1 MSKVIQYHKPDDV
14 LEQASQ
20 WLAKLDRGLS
30 RAEQQAF
37 VDFMQH
43 PQARATLEELAQLWD
58 KMDVLA
64 KLAELMPPT
73 TSAARPRRI
82 GWTLPLSLAASL
94 LVMVSVFMLL
104 QPPQPLPVAT
114 AQQTIHVYQTDVGEY
129 RRIVLLD
136 GTQVALNSDSRLRVS
151 FTAKVRQINLERG
164 EAFFDVAHEPA
175 RPFNVWANDRLF
187 QAVGTAFSVQVEAMK
202 VALIVQEGIVSVNKA
217 GTSPGL
223 PAEELVPGGQLMKAG
238 TRGEYLP
245 MQDNTAPIVAKE
257 LEKRLSWRQGNIIFT
272 GDRLED
278 AIAEVSRH
286 TRVQFEFID
295 EQARNVQV
303 AGRFKLGDLDGL
315 LVALQDNFNIHY
327 QRIGDDRIL
336 LSARSW

>member
-1 MSKVIQYHKPDDV
+1 MSKVIQYHKPEDL
-14 LEQASQ
+14 LEQASL
-20 WLAKLDRGLS
+20 WLAKLDRGLN
-30 RAEQQAF
+30 RAEQRAF
-37 VDFMQH
+37 VEFMQH

-64 KLAELMPPT
+64 KLVDLMPPT
-73 TSAARPRRI
+73 AMAKPSRHFSWQVSLSMAAALLLAVSALFLFPVHQ
-82 GWTLPLSLAASL
+82 S
-94 LVMVSVFMLL
+94 
-104 QPPQPLPVAT
+104 LPVAT
-114 AQQTIHVYQTDVGEY
+114 AQQTIQLYQTEVGEY

-136 GTQVALNSDSRLRVS
+136 GTQVSLNSDSRLRVS
-151 FTAKVRQINLERG
+151 FTAKVRQIYLERG
-164 EAFFDVAHEPA
+164 EAFFEVAHEPE
-175 RPFNVWANDRLF
+175 RPFNVWANDRVF
-187 QAVGTAFSVQVEAMK
+187 QAVGTAFSVQIDKQK

-217 GTSPGL
+217 DEDTALLAETLL
-223 PAEELVPGGQLMKAG
+223 PDGQLMQAG

-245 MQDNTAPIVAKE
+245 LQDSTAPIVAKE

-303 AGRFKLGDLDGL
+303 AGRFKLGDVDGL

>member
-30 RAEQQAF
+30 RTEQQAF

-43 PQARATLEELAQLWD
+43 PQARITLEELAQLWD

-73 TSAARPRRI
+73 AAAARSRRI

-94 LVMVSVFMLL
+94 LVMVSTFMLF
-104 QPPQPLPVAT
+104 QPPQPLPVAA
-114 AQQTIHVYQTDVGEY
+114 AQQTIHVYQTEVGEY

-136 GTQVALNSDSRLRVS
+136 GTEVALNSDSRLRVS
-151 FTAKVRQINLERG
+151 FTAKVRQIYLERG

-187 QAVGTAFSVQVEAMK
+187 QAVGTAFSVQVDALK

-217 GTSPGL
+217 VTSQGL
-223 PAEELVPGGQLMKAG
+223 PAEELVPGGQLMQAG
-238 TRGEYLP
+238 TRGEYRP

-286 TRVQFEFID
+286 TLVQFEFID